1 VLDVDTFRALC
12 KRVAEENDAATLE
25 ILKERMRVL
34 LANRESAPA
43 YYPNVMVN

>member
-1 VLDVDTFRALC
+1 MLDVQTFRALC
-12 KRVAEENDAATLE
+12 KKVAEENDDAKLE

-34 LANRESAPA
+34 LAKRESEPA